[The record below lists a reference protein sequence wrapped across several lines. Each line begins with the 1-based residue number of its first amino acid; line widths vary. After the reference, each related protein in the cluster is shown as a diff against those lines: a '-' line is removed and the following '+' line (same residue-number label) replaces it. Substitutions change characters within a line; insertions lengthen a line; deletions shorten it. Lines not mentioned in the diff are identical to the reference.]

1 MSEIKSQPVALIF
14 GGARGI
20 GLSIG
25 ELLLKNNWM
34 VIISDIDN
42 PKKNISSKFQF
53 LKADITKLDEISE
66 LKKNISKNFG
76 KIDGIVNTAG
86 FNIHSPVK
94 SLKHS
99 SINQLLDVHLKSV
112 ILTCHSFYKLI
123 NKKTGS
129 IVNFSSIGARIGR
142 PNRSVYA
149 AAKGGIESFT
159 RTLAIEWAEKNIR
172 VNCVVPGIIKT
183 RMVEKNIK
191 AKIVDQKSLIDSI
204 PLKRL
209 GKPKEVAEL
218 VMFLLSKKSSY
229 ITGQSIVVDGGALVN
244 GNW

>member
-1 MSEIKSQPVALIF
+1 MGEIKSQPVALIF

-25 ELLLKNNWM
+25 KLLLKNNWQ

-42 PKKNISSKFQF
+42 PKNKISSKFNF
-53 LKADITKLDEISE
+53 YKADITKLDQISE
-66 LKKNISKNFG
+66 LKKNISTDFG

-86 FNIHSPVK
+86 FNIHSPVI
-94 SLKHS
+94 SLQHS
-99 SINQLLDVHLKSV
+99 SLNQLIDVHLKSV
-112 ILTCHSFYKLI
+112 ILSCQCFYKLI

-142 PNRSVYA
+142 PNRSIYA
-149 AAKGGIESFT
+149 AAKGGVESFT

-183 RMVEKNIK
+183 RMVERNLK
-191 AKIVDQKSLIDSI
+191 AKLVDQKSLISSI
-204 PLKRL
+204 PLRRL
-209 GKPKEVAEL
+209 GKPEEVAEL
-218 VMFLLSKKSSY
+218 VMFLLSTKSSY